1 VALSLVALVVQG
13 TTLMS
18 LGVLLPHLARDFGG
32 QAGSAATAML
42 IAMSLANLPF
52 GWLVG
57 RMDGRLVLAGGIV
70 LTAAGWAG
78 MAAAQDRLALAAA
91 AAMAGAGIAAA
102 TIVPGIAL
110 ITRDMGDRRGVALAL
125 FLGATIVG
133 GAVAPPLAGF
143 AIVAEGWRAAMLGG
157 AVAVAVAGALILL
170 VRPGPAATPEGK
182 PIDARRA
189 ARPPVVLPILMAMV
203 LLQLAI
209 NGILFAAVDCLMQAG
224 LFQPRAIAAYS
235 LANLV
240 GLPALLLGGFAIDRI
255 GPRRAMTSICLLLAL
270 GSAALPMAGGTGWP
284 GLALFIVAWGVASA
298 LPGQAG
304 SMLLADIVPAPA
316 FPRLLGVIMAVSS
329 LIGALAPW
337 LTDMVRGAGGSY
349 DVPMLL
355 YAALALA
362 AAPFIAL
369 VRTAPAV

>member
-1 VALSLVALVVQG
+1 
-13 TTLMS
+13 
-18 LGVLLPHLARDFGG
+18 
-32 QAGSAATAML
+32 
-42 IAMSLANLPF
+42 
-52 GWLVG
+52 
-57 RMDGRLVLAGGIV
+57 
-70 LTAAGWAG
+70 
-78 MAAAQDRLALAAA
+78 
-91 AAMAGAGIAAA
+91 
-102 TIVPGIAL
+102 
-110 ITRDMGDRRGVALAL
+110 
-125 FLGATIVG
+125 
-133 GAVAPPLAGF
+133 
-143 AIVAEGWRAAMLGG
+143 
-157 AVAVAVAGALILL
+157 
-170 VRPGPAATPEGK
+170 
-182 PIDARRA
+182 
-189 ARPPVVLPILMAMV
+189 
-203 LLQLAI
+203 
-209 NGILFAAVDCLMQAG
+209 MQAG